1 MMPNRQPAEQD
12 FLRRRTTLPVYVSIR
27 SGPFRRCL
35 RCTLPI
41 LKTANSSEPEVTM
54 AKPVLLMT
62 GEMMPLIMQGCDARF
77 EVHRYW
83 EAADRAALL
92 KRVGPDIAAICTGT
106 FTGVKTDDAMMAACP
121 NLKIVANFGVG
132 YDSVEM
138 PAAAKR
144 GVIVTNTPDVLTEE
158 VADTALGL
166 LLNTVREFSRA
177 EKWLRDGRWAADGD
191 YRLTPASLRDRS
203 VGIAGLGRI
212 GKAIA
217 RRVAAFGVPV
227 SYFGRQEQ
235 PGVSYR
241 YYPDLLALAR
251 DVDTLMVVTPGG
263 PDTHNL
269 IDATVL
275 DALGPR
281 GVLVNISRGSV
292 VDEAALIDA
301 LRNRTI
307 LAAGLDVFLSEP
319 RINPALLGLDNAT
332 LLPHVGSA
340 SQYTRNAMGQLVM
353 DNLIAFA
360 DGKPPKTPVPETP
373 FKGW

>member
-1 MMPNRQPAEQD
+1 
-12 FLRRRTTLPVYVSIR
+12 
-27 SGPFRRCL
+27 
-35 RCTLPI
+35 
-41 LKTANSSEPEVTM
+41 M
-54 AKPVLLMT
+54 AKPALLMT

-77 EVHRYW
+77 EVHRLW
-83 EAADRAALL
+83 QAADREAML
-92 KRVGPDIAAICTGT
+92 KQVAPDIRAICTGGH
-106 FTGVKTDDAMMAACP
+106 TGVKTDDALMGRFP
-121 NLKIVANFGVG
+121 NLKIVGNFGVG
-132 YDSVEM
+132 YDSVD
-138 PAAAKR
+138 AAAAARR

-217 RRVAAFGVPV
+217 RRVEAFGVPV
-227 SYFGRQEQ
+227 SYYGRSRQA
-235 PGVSYR
+235 GVSYSH
-241 YYPDLLALAR
+241 YSDLVALAR
-251 DVDTLMVVTPGG
+251 DVDTLIVVTPGG

-269 IDATVL
+269 IDAAVL
-275 DALGPR
+275 NALGPR
-281 GVLVNISRGSV
+281 GILINISRGSV
-292 VDEAALIDA
+292 VDEAALMEA
-301 LRNRTI
+301 LKNRII
-307 LAAGLDVFLSEP
+307 LAAGLDVFVNEP
-319 RINPALLGLDNAT
+319 RINPAFLQLDNAT

-340 SQYTRNAMGQLVM
+340 SQHTRNAMGQLVM

-360 DGKPPKTPVPETP
+360 EGKPPKTPVRETP